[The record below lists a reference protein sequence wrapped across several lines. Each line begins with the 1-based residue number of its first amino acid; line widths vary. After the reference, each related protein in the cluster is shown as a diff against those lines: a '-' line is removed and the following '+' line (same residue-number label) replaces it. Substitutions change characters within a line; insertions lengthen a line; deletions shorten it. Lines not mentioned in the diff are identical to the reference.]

1 MQRYQTVIQDIM
13 SKIDGGALK
22 DGERLPSELE
32 LCQTYSVSRTTIR
45 HALQELAS
53 SGYLIRKVGDGTYV
67 DVTNRVSY
75 GDSACSFTEDMARNG
90 KRAGSHVLSYERRA
104 YRAEKDERRI
114 GEALSLRPGD
124 EYHHFVRLRTGND
137 VPIALSHTSLPYD
150 LFPELGPNNFGESLY
165 EYAKA
170 RYELD
175 LERSHITKIVT
186 AVMPDRQQRS
196 QLKIG
201 AEPLLKVAHPTY
213 LKDGRPFEYTET
225 YYVGSRFAILYRY

>member
-1 MQRYQTVIQDIM
+1 MQRYQTVIDDII
-13 SKIDGGALK
+13 SKIEGGALK
-22 DGERLPSELE
+22 DGERLPSELA
-32 LCQTYSVSRTTIR
+32 LCQTYGVSRTTIR

-75 GDSACSFTEDMARNG
+75 GDSACSFTEDMARSG
-90 KRAGSHVLSYERRA
+90 KRAGSHVLSYERRT
-104 YRAEKDERRI
+104 YQGEKDERRI
-114 GEALSLRPGD
+114 GEALCLSPGD
-124 EYHHFVRLRTGND
+124 EYHQFVRLRTGND
-137 VPIALSHTSLPYD
+137 VPIALSHTSLPVT
-150 LFPELGPNNFGESLY
+150 LFPELDPNNFGQSLY

-170 RYELD
+170 RYDLD

-186 AVMPDRQQRS
+186 AVMPDRKQRS

>member
-1 MQRYQTVIQDIM
+1 MQSYQTVIQDIM

-225 YYVGSRFAILYRY
+225 YYVGSRFAILYRH

>member
-137 VPIALSHTSLPYD
+137 VPIALSHTSLPCD

>member
-32 LCQTYSVSRTTIR
+32 LCQTYGVSRTTIR

-201 AEPLLKVAHPTY
+201 SEPLLKVAHPTY

-225 YYVGSRFAILYRY
+225 YYAGSRFAVLYRY

>member
-32 LCQTYSVSRTTIR
+32 LCQTYGVSRTTIR

-201 AEPLLKVAHPTY
+201 PEPLLKVAHPTY

>member
-1 MQRYQTVIQDIM
+1 MQRYQTVIEDIIT
-13 SKIDGGALK
+13 KIEGGALQ

-32 LCQTYSVSRTTIR
+32 LCRTYGVSRTTIR

-67 DVTNRVSY
+67 DVTNRISY

-90 KRAGSHVLSYERRA
+90 KRAGSQVLSYEKRT
-104 YRAEKDERRI
+104 YQGDKDERKI
-114 GEALSLRPGD
+114 GGALCLRPGD
-124 EYHHFVRLRTGND
+124 KYHHFVRLRTGDN
-137 VPIALSHTSLPYD
+137 VPIALSHTSIPYD
-150 LFPELGPNNFGESLY
+150 LFPELEPNNFGESLY

-201 AEPLLKVAHPTY
+201 TEPLLKVAHPTY
-213 LKDGRPFEYTET
+213 LKDGRPFEYTVT
-225 YYVGSRFAILYRY
+225 YYGGSRFAILYRY